1 MTYTAF
7 SVEHNDYPNGGL
19 DKATGIFVAPKSG
32 VFATS
37 FFFSADNN
45 KGSGNEDAVQA
56 TVHFQKNSENLPEG
70 KMYSSVFSTKDG
82 RDDDSGGK
90 SILVQLE
97 KDDELSVF
105 MEEGDLYY
113 ISFCIHSL

>member
-1 MTYTAF
+1 M
-7 SVEHNDYPNGGL
+7 EQNDYPNGGL
-19 DKATGIFVAPKSG
+19 VKDTGIFVVPKSG

-45 KGSGNEDAVQA
+45 KGTGNRKAVQA

-70 KMYSSVFSTKDG
+70 KMFSSVFSTKEHY
-82 RDDDSGGK
+82 DDDSGGK

-97 KDDELSVF
+97 KDDQLSVF
-105 MEEGDLYY
+105 MEEGVLHFVA
-113 ISFCIHSL
+113 FCIHSL